1 MPCTPPGD
9 ATRPRGACS
18 GLSPRNDAAAR
29 RLATVACNP
38 GAARHDSCIVA
49 FNALPH
55 AMPTETLSPPPAG
68 IESTH
73 RRRLLAGGAMLV
85 AALAAPS
92 VRARALDHDHADWT
106 ALLRRHVVLLRGGQA
121 SQVRYA
127 GFAAERPALQAYLDA
142 LSGWPRADFDRLD
155 AARQQA
161 FLINAYNAFTVAL
174 ILTRYP
180 DLKSIR
186 ELGSLWASPWKP
198 RWIALLG
205 GKVSLD
211 DIEHAMLR
219 ARGRYDEPRVHFA
232 VNCASVG
239 CPMLREEAYVG
250 AQLDAQL
257 DEQAARFMADRTRN
271 RWNARRGRLE
281 LSKIFDWYG
290 EDFRAGHRGITS
302 LEDFAAAHA
311 DRLADDLADRARLRS
326 RQFDIGFLG
335 YDWSLNDVPA
345 AARNGSVDP
354 TGRS

>member
-1 MPCTPPGD
+1 MPAEPLPPSNAGVTTP
-9 ATRPRGACS
+9 
-18 GLSPRNDAAAR
+18 
-29 RLATVACNP
+29 
-38 GAARHDSCIVA
+38 
-49 FNALPH
+49 
-55 AMPTETLSPPPAG
+55 
-68 IESTH
+68 
-73 RRRLLAGGAMLV
+73 RRRDLLAGAATLA
-85 AALAAPS
+85 AALAAPH
-92 VRARALDHDHADWT
+92 VRAQAFDHDHAAWT

-127 GFAAERPALQAYLDA
+127 GFAAERPALQATLDA
-142 LSGWPRADFDRLD
+142 LSGLPRADFDRLD

-180 DLKSIR
+180 DLKSIKD
-186 ELGSLWASPWKP
+186 LGSLWASPWKP

-219 ARGRYDEPRVHFA
+219 APGRYDEPRVHFA

-250 AQLDAQL
+250 ARLDAQL

-290 EDFRAGHRGITS
+290 EDFRAGHRGIAS
-302 LEDFAAAHA
+302 LEGFAAAHA
-311 DRLADDLADRARLRS
+311 DRLADDPADRARLRA
-326 RQFDIGFLG
+326 RQFDIGFLD

-345 AARNGSVDP
+345 AAGAGSAAT
-354 TGRS
+354 TGRG